1 MIGLVLIPDSH
12 HLFRF
17 IQKTFAE
24 YFCVPDT
31 VLSSA
36 DMVIKESCSELEC
49 RILGWACDRTWGRQL
64 CPCP

>member
-12 HLFRF
+12 HLFIF

-31 VLSSA
+31 MLSSA
-36 DMVIKESCSELEC
+36 DTVIKELLRARLQNSG
-49 RILGWACDRTWGRQL
+49 LGL
-64 CPCP
+64 